1 MHGKGARRANV
12 SLPCSSQGDHM
23 HAQDGHH
30 AHEAANSIQHNRIP
44 RTVRSATV
52 PRSRHTM
59 HRVGLERSSDVA
71 VALAPHFLHVLQ
83 LSYAYLP
90 LALLFVPQ
98 YNHRLQMPR
107 TLYAARATL
116 ILFPPLLSLKPSLFA
131 AAVPLPQTKLHYP
144 NFAHQMGVGCGNI
157 PDICHQLDV
166 SKRNLYSA
174 YRCRHC
180 ASTSHKETIRPS
192 DAEHVPQVR
201 LAGCLPPQSTH
212 VAIAWKVCR
221 CRFPRR

>member
-1 MHGKGARRANV
+1 MHGRGAHHANV

-30 AHEAANSIQHNRIP
+30 VHEPVNSIPRNRIP
-44 RTVRSATV
+44 RTVHNATE
-52 PRSRHTM
+52 PHSRHTM
-59 HRVGLERSSDVA
+59 HRAGLVRSSDVA
-71 VALAPHFLHVLQ
+71 VALAPHFLRVLQ
-83 LSYAYLP
+83 LFYAYLP
-90 LALLFVPQ
+90 LVSLFVLPRS
-98 YNHRLQMPR
+98 HRLQMPR

-116 ILFPPLLSLKPSLFA
+116 ILFPPLLSLKLSLSA
-131 AAVPLPQTKLHYP
+131 AAVPLPLTKLHP
-144 NFAHQMGVGCGNI
+144 PTFAHQMGVGCGNI

-166 SKRNLYSA
+166 KRNLYSA
-174 YRCRHC
+174 HRCRHC
-180 ASTSHKETIRPS
+180 ASTSHKEIIRPS

-212 VAIAWKVCR
+212 VVIAWKLCR